1 VEIIRV
7 ICTGKGSHRPIVMR
21 SFNFGLLLNARLS
34 ADKSIHWGEGYH
46 EWLDGHNPLMKS
58 YTFTCRRCSPV
69 RVTQVKRRTLRT
81 ALSGLQAAGETTL
94 DISQLPF

>member
-7 ICTGKGSHRPIVMR
+7 VCTGKGSHRENRMR
-21 SFNFGLLLNARLS
+21 SFNYGRLVT
-34 ADKSIHWGEGYH
+34 ATYNTTNGIQWGKGYDD
-46 EWLDGHNPLMKS
+46 WRDGHNPLMKS

-81 ALSGLQAAGETTL
+81 ALTAVRASGAGSL